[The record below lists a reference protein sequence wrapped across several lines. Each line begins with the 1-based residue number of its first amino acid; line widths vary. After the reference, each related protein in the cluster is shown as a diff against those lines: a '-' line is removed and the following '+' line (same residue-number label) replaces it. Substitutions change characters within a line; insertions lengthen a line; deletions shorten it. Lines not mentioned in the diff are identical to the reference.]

1 MARSHHPFSRSHPTL
16 SSMKSIAVY
25 CGSSAGTNPNYIIQ
39 AQALAAVMVTQ
50 NLTLVYG
57 GGRVGLMGTIADAVL
72 ALGGQVIGVIPDFL
86 DAKELSHKGCTE
98 LHIVKSMHERKLM
111 MADRADGFIA
121 MPGGYGTLEELFEV
135 LTWGQLGLHQ
145 KPVALLN
152 VDGYYDHLLLALD
165 RMRDDQLL
173 RTENRTQL
181 LQSSNPEALLAQMT
195 AYQPVQLAKWLT
207 SSTT

>member
-1 MARSHHPFSRSHPTL
+1 
-16 SSMKSIAVY
+16 
-25 CGSSAGTNPNYIIQ
+25 
-39 AQALAAVMVTQ
+39 MVAQ

-86 DAKELSHKGCTE
+86 EAKELAHKGCTV
-98 LHIVKSMHERKLM
+98 LHVVKSMHERKLM

-165 RMRDDQLL
+165 RMRDDELL
-173 RTENRTQL
+173 RAENRAML
-181 LQSSNPEALLAQMT
+181 LQSADPQDLLAQMA
-195 AYQPVQLAKWLT
+195 AYQPVQLGKWLT
-207 SSTT
+207 PTTT

>member
-1 MARSHHPFSRSHPTL
+1 
-16 SSMKSIAVY
+16 MKSIAVY
-25 CGSSAGTNPNYIIQ
+25 CGSSAGTNPLYISQ
-39 AQALAAVMVTQ
+39 AKALGAALVARGLM
-50 NLTLVYG
+50 LVYG

-72 ALGGQVIGVIPDFL
+72 DLGGQVIGVIPDFL
-86 DAKELSHKGCTE
+86 DARELAHKGCTE
-98 LHIVKSMHERKLM
+98 LHVVRSMHERKLM

-165 RMRDDQLL
+165 RMRDDELL
-173 RTENRTQL
+173 RPENCSML
-181 LQSSNPEALLAQMT
+181 LQSADPQDLLAQMA
-195 AYQPVQLAKWLT
+195 AYQPVQMEKWLT
-207 SSTT
+207 PPTT

>member
-1 MARSHHPFSRSHPTL
+1 
-16 SSMKSIAVY
+16 
-25 CGSSAGTNPNYIIQ
+25 
-39 AQALAAVMVTQ
+39 MVAQ

-72 ALGGQVIGVIPDFL
+72 AHGGQVIGVIPDFL
-86 DAKELSHKGCTE
+86 DAKELSHTGCTE
-98 LHIVKSMHERKLM
+98 LHVVRSMHERKLM

-135 LTWGQLGLHQ
+135 LTWGQLGLHR

-173 RTENRTQL
+173 RAENRAQL
-181 LQSSNPEALLAQMT
+181 LQSPDPQDLLAQMT
-195 AYQPVQLAKWLT
+195 AFQPVQLEKWLNP
-207 SSTT
+207 TTT

>member
-1 MARSHHPFSRSHPTL
+1 
-16 SSMKSIAVY
+16 MKSVAVY
-25 CGSSAGTNPNYIIQ
+25 CGSSSGANPLYIAQ
-39 AQALAAVMVTQ
+39 AQALGAALVAQ

-72 ALGGQVIGVIPDFL
+72 AHGGQVIGVIPDFL
-86 DAKELSHKGCTE
+86 ADKELAHLGCTE
-98 LHIVKSMHERKLM
+98 LHVVKSMHERKLL

-173 RTENRTQL
+173 HTENRAQL
-181 LQSSNPEALLAQMT
+181 LQSPNPEDLLAQMN

-207 SSTT
+207 PTTT

>member
-1 MARSHHPFSRSHPTL
+1 
-16 SSMKSIAVY
+16 MKSIAVY
-25 CGSSAGTNPNYIIQ
+25 CGYRAGTNPNYIIQ
-39 AQALAAVMVTQ
+39 AQALAKAMVAR

-72 ALGGQVIGVIPDFL
+72 ALGGQVVGVIPDFL
-86 DAKELSHKGCTE
+86 DAKELSHRGCTE

-181 LQSSNPEALLAQMT
+181 LQSASPEALLAQMA
-195 AYQPVQLAKWLT
+195 AYQPVQMAKWLT
-207 SSTT
+207 PPTT

>member
-1 MARSHHPFSRSHPTL
+1 
-16 SSMKSIAVY
+16 MKSIAVY

-39 AQALAAVMVTQ
+39 AQALAATMVTQ

>member
-1 MARSHHPFSRSHPTL
+1 
-16 SSMKSIAVY
+16 MKSIAVY
-25 CGSSAGTNPNYIIQ
+25 CGSSAGTNPNYITQ
-39 AQALAAVMVTQ
+39 AQALAAAMVAQ
-50 NLTLVYG
+50 GLTLVYG

-72 ALGGQVIGVIPDFL
+72 ALGGQVVGVIPDFL
-86 DAKELSHKGCTE
+86 DARELAHKGCTE
-98 LHIVKSMHERKLM
+98 LHVVKSMHERKLM

-135 LTWGQLGLHQ
+135 LTWGQLGLHR

-173 RTENRTQL
+173 RAENRAQL
-181 LQSSNPEALLAQMT
+181 LQSADPQELLAKMA
-195 AYQPVQLAKWLT
+195 AYQPVELEKWLT
-207 SSTT
+207 PPTT

>member
-1 MARSHHPFSRSHPTL
+1 
-16 SSMKSIAVY
+16 MKSIAVY
-25 CGSSAGTNPNYIIQ
+25 CGSSAGTNPLYISQ
-39 AQALAAVMVTQ
+39 AKALGAALVARGLM
-50 NLTLVYG
+50 LVYG

-72 ALGGQVIGVIPDFL
+72 DLGGQVIGVIPDFL
-86 DAKELSHKGCTE
+86 DARELAHKGCTE
-98 LHIVKSMHERKLM
+98 LHVVRSMHERKLM

-165 RMRDDQLL
+165 RIRDDELL
-173 RTENRTQL
+173 RPENRSML
-181 LQSSNPEALLAQMT
+181 LQSADPQDLLAQMA
-195 AYQPVQLAKWLT
+195 AYQPVQMEKWLT
-207 SSTT
+207 PPTT

>member
-1 MARSHHPFSRSHPTL
+1 
-16 SSMKSIAVY
+16 MKSIAVY
-25 CGSSAGTNPNYIIQ
+25 CGSSAGTNPSYVAQ
-39 AQALAAVMVTQ
+39 AQTLAAALVEHD
-50 NLTLVYG
+50 LTLVYG

-72 ALGGQVIGVIPDFL
+72 ALGGRVVGVIPDFL
-86 DAKELSHKGCTE
+86 DARELSHKGCTE
-98 LHIVKSMHERKLM
+98 LHVVKTMHERKLL
-111 MADRADGFIA
+111 MAERADGFIA

-173 RTENRTQL
+173 RAENRGQL
-181 LQSSNPEALLAQMT
+181 LQSADPAELLAQM
-195 AYQPVQLAKWLT
+195 AAFQPVQMEKWLT
-207 SSTT
+207 PPTT

>member
-1 MARSHHPFSRSHPTL
+1 
-16 SSMKSIAVY
+16 MKSIAVY
-25 CGSSAGTNPNYIIQ
+25 CGSSAGTNPLYISQ
-39 AQALAAVMVTQ
+39 AKALGAALVARGLM
-50 NLTLVYG
+50 LVYG

-72 ALGGQVIGVIPDFL
+72 DLGGQVIGVIPDFL
-86 DAKELSHKGCTE
+86 DARELAHKGCTE
-98 LHIVKSMHERKLM
+98 LHVVRSMHERKLM

-165 RMRDDQLL
+165 RMRDDELL
-173 RTENRTQL
+173 RPENRSML
-181 LQSSNPEALLAQMT
+181 LQSADPQDLLAQMA
-195 AYQPVQLAKWLT
+195 AYQPVQMEKWLT
-207 SSTT
+207 PPTT